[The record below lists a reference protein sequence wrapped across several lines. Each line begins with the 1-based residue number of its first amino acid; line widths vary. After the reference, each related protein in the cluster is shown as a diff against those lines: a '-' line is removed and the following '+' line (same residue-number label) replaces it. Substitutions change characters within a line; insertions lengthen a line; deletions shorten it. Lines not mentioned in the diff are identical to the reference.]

1 MRPLLVVLTLVVLS
15 GCSLVPNSVVRVA
28 LPPGDAQALEDWKR
42 VETAL
47 KPKQGA
53 PSVELVSPN
62 AFPPP
67 DLVWFDGNFDNPEYL
82 NQALAPNREV
92 EELGTAEGLLS
103 AWFTL
108 AGDRLLPVAWNPWSL
123 WTVAKGASPPA
134 ADEVD
139 QRALQAL
146 IDRQSGPTLDGG
158 SAPNAV
164 TRPDDG
170 RIWLS
175 WATVQA
181 SPARTGLKAVPS
193 EVVVTRVK
201 GLWWNAKGWNPLKV
215 PELLAA
221 LWSPEVQ
228 VLWKDHADWLPV
240 ARSSAA
246 LTPRTIVVLP

>member
-1 MRPLLVVLTLVVLS
+1 MRPLLIVLALVVLS
-15 GCSLVPNSVVRVA
+15 GCSLVPNSIVRVA
-28 LPPGDAQALEDWKR
+28 LPQGDAQALEVWKR

-47 KPKQGA
+47 KSKQGA

-82 NQALAPNREV
+82 TQALAPNREV
-92 EELGTAEGLLS
+92 EELGTAAGLSS

-108 AGDRLLPVAWNPWSL
+108 AGDRLLPLAWNPWSW
-123 WTVAKGASPPA
+123 WTVEGTTPPEPS
-134 ADEVD
+134 EVD
-139 QRALQAL
+139 QRALKAL
-146 IDRQSGPTLDGG
+146 VDRQGGPALDGG
-158 SAPNAV
+158 ESPKV
-164 TRPDDG
+164 ITRPGTD
-170 RIWLS
+170 RVWLS

-181 SPARTGLKAVPS
+181 SPARTGLRAIPS

-215 PELLAA
+215 PALLAA

-228 VLWKDHADWLPV
+228 VLWKENPNWLPA

-246 LTPRTIVVLP
+246 LTPRTIVVVP